1 MNALADLHNE
11 QIIGT
16 LSCFDRVIVSGNLP
30 DIGYA
35 DAMKRYRGM
44 HDILLFDYPRWAE
57 PLGDTII
64 ANAEALAAEADL
76 KKDTR
81 WPPCSWWP

>member
-16 LSCFDRVIVSGNLP
+16 LSCFDRVIVFGSLP

-35 DAMKRYRGM
+35 DAMRSYLGA
-44 HDILLFDYPRWAE
+44 HEILLFDYPKWA
-57 PLGDTII
+57 
-64 ANAEALAAEADL
+64 
-76 KKDTR
+76 
-81 WPPCSWWP
+81 